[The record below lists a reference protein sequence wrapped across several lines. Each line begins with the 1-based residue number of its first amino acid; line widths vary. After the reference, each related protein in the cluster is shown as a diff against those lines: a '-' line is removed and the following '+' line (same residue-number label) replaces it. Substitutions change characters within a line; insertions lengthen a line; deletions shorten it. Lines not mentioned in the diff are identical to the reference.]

1 VLSRCYGRAV
11 PRFRWR
17 LGTAGIFVV
26 LAAIVSV
33 AFMLGGDRKRS
44 TKPAEPAAH
53 YNQEA
58 PNVVVVMTDDQ
69 AVDTMRAMPRT
80 RHLVGRKGVRFSN
93 SVVSF
98 PLCCPSRATFLTGQY
113 AHNHGVIDN
122 HPPRGGYPALDVRAT
137 LPVWLSRAGYR
148 TGFVGKFLNGYG
160 KRGEAREVPPGWSD
174 WYALPTRAKQHPFNY
189 QLNENGELVGYGDR
203 NRDYKTQVLAD
214 KASGFVRDHAGEER
228 PFFLW
233 VATNAPHLDGSLPK
247 QADRDPEPDPRDRG
261 RYDGEKPPRKG
272 SVDEEDVSDKPRPVR
287 NRSRLSGRK
296 RRKIEKVYV
305 SQLESVVA
313 VDRLVKQ
320 VVKEL
325 RRQGVFEETVVM
337 FTSDNGFLRGEHR
350 IDSGKSR
357 IYEESIRVPLLI
369 RGPGFPEGER
379 EDRVVANVDLA
390 PTILELAGATA
401 PHEMDG
407 RSLVPFDAW
416 RDDSDRAVLLET
428 FDRGGHAIGVRTRN
442 YVFARQE
449 SGELELYD
457 LERDPEQLESV
468 HDDPRYAEV
477 RARLAAELARLRD
490 CAGVECR

>member
-1 VLSRCYGRAV
+1 VLGA
-11 PRFRWR
+11 RWR
-17 LGTAGIFVV
+17 PGTAGVLLV
-26 LAAIVSV
+26 LAATVSV
-33 AFMLGGDRKRS
+33 ALLLGGGGARKLS
-44 TKPAEPAAH
+44 TTPIEQAAR
-53 YNQEA
+53 YNKEA

-80 RHLVGRKGVRFSN
+80 RHLVGAKGVRFSN

-122 HPPRGGYPALDVRAT
+122 HPPRGGYPALDVRNT

-160 KRGEAREVPPGWSD
+160 QKGAAREVPPGWTD

-189 QLNENGELVGYGDR
+189 KLNENGELVAYGDR

-214 KASGFVRDHAGEER
+214 KASGFVREHAGDDR

-247 QADRDPEPDPRDRG
+247 GSDRDPEPDPRDRG
-261 RYDGEKPPRKG
+261 RFEGEKPPSKR
-272 SVDEEDVSDKPRPVR
+272 SVDETDVSDKPGAVR
-287 NRSRLSGRK
+287 RQSRLNRDQ

-305 SQLESVVA
+305 SQLESIVA

-320 VVKEL
+320 VIEEL
-325 RRQGVFEETVVM
+325 RRRGEFEHTVVV

-350 IDSGKSR
+350 FDSGKSKL
-357 IYEESIRVPLLI
+357 YEESIRVPLLI
-369 RGPGFPEGER
+369 RGPGFPEGVRDE
-379 EDRVVANVDLA
+379 RVVANVDLA
-390 PTILELAGATA
+390 PTILDLAGVKAD
-401 PHEMDG
+401 HDLDG
-407 RSLVPFDAW
+407 RSLVPFES
-416 RDDSDRAVLLET
+416 RSDDPERAVLLESY
-428 FDRGGHAIGVRTRN
+428 DRGDGRAVGVRTGH
-442 YVFARQE
+442 YVYARQQT
-449 SGELELYD
+449 GEIEMYD
-457 LERDPEQLESV
+457 LKHDPEQLESV

-477 RARLAAELARLRD
+477 RAGLAAELARLKD
-490 CAGVECR
+490 CAGSGCR